1 MSTTVTTPTSAPT
14 SDWQLADEKHPRQ
27 ACLEIRLRQQVYI
40 LPYFRFTYAEGT
52 TSLLRIFFATH
63 SVAITGHGLGV
74 LHSALA
80 AHRIISITEPT
91 ENDAKF
97 RVGPGITSMAVTELE
112 TEQDQE

>member
-1 MSTTVTTPTSAPT
+1 MTAPTSAPD

-52 TSLLRIFFATH
+52 SSLLRIFFASH
-63 SVAITGHGLGV
+63 SVAITGHAIGA

-80 AHRIISITEPT
+80 AHRVISITEPT
-91 ENDAKF
+91 ENEAKF
-97 RVGPGITSMAVTELE
+97 RVGPGIMSIAVTELE
-112 TEQDQE
+112 AEQDQD

>member
-1 MSTTVTTPTSAPT
+1 MSPTATAPTSAQD
-14 SDWQLADEKHPRQ
+14 SDWQLADERHPRQ

-52 TSLLRIFFATH
+52 PSLLRIFFASH

-80 AHRIISITEPT
+80 AHRVLSITQPT

-97 RVGPGITSMAVTELE
+97 RVGPGITSIVVTDLE
-112 TEQDQE
+112 AGQDQD

>member
-1 MSTTVTTPTSAPT
+1 MSTTATAPTSAQD
-14 SDWQLADEKHPRQ
+14 SDWQLADERHPRQ

-52 TSLLRIFFATH
+52 PSLLRIFFASH

-80 AHRIISITEPT
+80 AHRVLSIAQPT
-91 ENDAKF
+91 ENEAKF
-97 RVGPGITSMAVTELE
+97 RVGPGITSIVVTELE
-112 TEQDQE
+112 AAEDQD

>member
-1 MSTTVTTPTSAPT
+1 MPTTPTVQTSGRN

-52 TSLLRIFFATH
+52 PSLLRIFFASH
-63 SVAITGHGLGV
+63 SIAITGHGLGP
-74 LHSALA
+74 LRSALA
-80 AHRIISITEPT
+80 AHRVISITEPT

-97 RVGPGITSMAVTELE
+97 RGGAGITSIAVTNLE
-112 TEQDQE
+112 PEQDQD